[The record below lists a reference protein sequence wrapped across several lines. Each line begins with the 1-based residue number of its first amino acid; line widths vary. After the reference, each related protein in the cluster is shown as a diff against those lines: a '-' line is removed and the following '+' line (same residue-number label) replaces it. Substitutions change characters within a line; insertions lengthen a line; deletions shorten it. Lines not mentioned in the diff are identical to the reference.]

1 MTKIGVPL
9 VLFGAAV
16 VVALPAARAQPMKVF
31 VAAQGSDSN
40 PCTIAAPCL
49 TFQYAHDTV
58 AARGVIEVLNPAD
71 YGILTITKSISIEG
85 HGFAGIGVGAGNRG
99 IRVAASATDAV
110 YLNGLIIEG
119 YGQGQKGIEFLNGQS
134 LAVENCVI
142 REMSNGGLDF
152 LYSSPKSLQAL
163 FVSNSNFAENGDHG
177 IVIFPWPRNA
187 TTAGLTASI
196 GRVALYR
203 NGVGVSVKATA
214 RQGRSA
220 LRPRTAL
227 PPTTVPVPRA
237 FTLHHTAAPSR
248 PLRSHV
254 RWPSATVWVYT
265 L

>member
-16 VVALPAARAQPMKVF
+16 VVALPVARAQPMKVF

-49 TFQYAHDTV
+49 TFQYAHDRV
-58 AARGVIEVLNPAD
+58 AARGVIEVLDPAD

-119 YGQGQKGIEFLNGQS
+119 YGRGQKGIEFLNGQS
-134 LAVENCVI
+134 LYVENCVI
-142 REMSNGGLDF
+142 RDMSNGGLDF

-163 FVSNSNFAENGDHG
+163 FVSNSNFG
-177 IVIFPWPRNA
+177 
-187 TTAGLTASI
+187 
-196 GRVALYR
+196 
-203 NGVGVSVKATA
+203 
-214 RQGRSA
+214 
-220 LRPRTAL
+220 
-227 PPTTVPVPRA
+227 
-237 FTLHHTAAPSR
+237 
-248 PLRSHV
+248 
-254 RWPSATVWVYT
+254 
-265 L
+265 